1 MRANQQLTF
10 WLLFLC
16 SSAALA
22 KLPSGFS
29 IKQLEGTVANTEHYL
44 AGQRKK
50 LAQLQRLY
58 AGLFDDREMTVRQKR
73 DDSKHVRAGF
83 APNAASA
90 LRRWV
95 VDFLDSEFRLKN
107 QRGFEHSL
115 RGYRSAGVVPAYAER
130 NAWAALVDENGI
142 EVKAGTARVAD
153 MGQLPALRVLYFGE
167 LVFAVVPYFGVEERG
182 GAYNSKA
189 PAQQEIFLHSI
200 INSLRDGL
208 QERLRDKSDNG
219 ILLDPVKHRNL
230 ARKIDFISRIEAA
243 HEAIELFDEIA
254 ETTKALNAELSTTR
268 QALRRQARD
277 IDALLK
283 RCERL
288 AVAAK

>member
-16 SSAALA
+16 SPAALA

-29 IKQLEGTVANTEHYL
+29 IEQLEGTVANTEHYL
-44 AGQRKK
+44 AGQAKK
-50 LAQLQRLY
+50 LENLKRKFP
-58 AGLFDDREMTVRQKR
+58 GLFDDREMTVRQKR

-83 APNAASA
+83 APNAAVA

-95 VDFLDSEFRLKN
+95 VDFLDSEYRLRN
-107 QRGFEHSL
+107 QGGLDHSL
-115 RGYRSAGVVPAYAER
+115 RGYRSAGIVPAYAKR
-130 NAWAALVDENGI
+130 DAWASLVDEDGI
-142 EVKAGTARVAD
+142 EVKAGTARVSD

-189 PAQQEIFLHSI
+189 PPQQEIFLHSI

-208 QERLRDKSDNG
+208 DQRLRAKSDNG
-219 ILLDPVKHRNL
+219 ILLDPVKHHNL
-230 ARKIDFISRIEAA
+230 TRKIDFISRIEAA

-254 ETTKALNAELSTTR
+254 STTKALNAELSSTR
-268 QALRRQARD
+268 QTLRRQAKD
-277 IDALLK
+277 VDALLK

-288 AVAAK
+288 SLAAE